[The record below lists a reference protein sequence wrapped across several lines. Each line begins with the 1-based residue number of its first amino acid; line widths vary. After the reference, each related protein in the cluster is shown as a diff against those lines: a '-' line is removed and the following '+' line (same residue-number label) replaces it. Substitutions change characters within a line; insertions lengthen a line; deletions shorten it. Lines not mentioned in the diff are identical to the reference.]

1 MPAMAVMATESP
13 FLLAFPAYVV
23 IVAMIATLHASSR
36 KGKLEGISR

>member
-1 MPAMAVMATESP
+1 MAVMATESP
-13 FLLAFPAYVV
+13 FLLAFPAYVVV